1 VVIADTQDNPG
12 GGGHGDTTGLLAEL
26 IRQDAQGAVV
36 ALIND
41 AESAEACHAA
51 GLGATVGLQLG
62 GKSDGVPLVVTAK
75 VLALTD
81 GQFVGTGPMAKGN
94 PGNVGPS
101 ALIAVSSGVRV
112 LVVSRKMQAL
122 DQSLLRHIGVEPSE
136 CRILALK
143 SSVHFR
149 ADFQPIA
156 SAVLVAASPGPVV
169 ADPSVLPFRHLR
181 PGLRLR
187 PMDNRQTTASGG
199 LA

>member
-1 VVIADTQDNPG
+1 M
-12 GGGHGDTTGLLAEL
+12 L
-26 IRQDAQGAVV
+26 

-41 AESAEACHAA
+41 AEAAAACHAA
-51 GLGATVGLQLG
+51 GLGATLEIALG
-62 GKSDGVPLVVTAK
+62 GRSYGAPLTVTAK
-75 VLALTD
+75 VEALTD
-81 GQFVGTGPMAKGN
+81 GRFVGTGPMAKGN
-94 PGNVGPS
+94 PADLGPT

-112 LVVSRKMQAL
+112 IVVSRKMQAL
-122 DQSLLRHIGVEPSE
+122 DQSLLRHIGVEPAA

-156 SAVLVAASPGPVV
+156 ERVLVAASPGPVV

-187 PMDNRQTTASGG
+187 PMDNRRTGA
-199 LA
+199 